1 MTPQAT
7 SRSSSLA
14 VALYSLFN
22 PVPLGFFVAAWMF
35 DIIYIY
41 STEIIWS
48 RGASWLIAFGLV
60 IAIIPRLINLAQVW
74 VGHAY
79 PQGSAIKIHFWA
91 WLLAIVLAIF
101 NAFVHSR
108 DAYAVVPTGAIL
120 STLVVL
126 LLLFANVQLALRT
139 RTQEVF

>member
-1 MTPQAT
+1 MSSHAP
-7 SRSSSLA
+7 SRNSALA
-14 VALYSLFN
+14 VALYSLLN
-22 PVPLGFFVAAWMF
+22 PVPLGFFFAAWMF

-41 STEIIWS
+41 STEIVWT
-48 RGASWLIAFGLV
+48 RAASWLIAFGLV
-60 IAIIPRLINLAQVW
+60 IAIIPRLINLVQVW
-74 VGHAY
+74 VGHSY

-91 WLLAIVLAIF
+91 WLLAIVLAVF

-108 DAYAVVPTGAIL
+108 DAFAVVPTGAIL

-139 RTQEVF
+139 RTQEVL

>member
-1 MTPQAT
+1 MSSQAT
-7 SRSSSLA
+7 SRSSCLA
-14 VALYSLFN
+14 VALYSLLN
-22 PVPLGFFVAAWMF
+22 PVPLGFFVAAWLF

-41 STEIIWS
+41 STEIVWT
-48 RGASWLIAFGLV
+48 RAASWLIAFGLV
-60 IAIIPRLINLAQVW
+60 IAIIPRLINLVQVW
-74 VGHAY
+74 VGQSY

-108 DAYAVVPTGAIL
+108 DAFAVVPTGAIL

-139 RTQEVF
+139 RTQEVL